1 MAVRSGLPADR
12 ADDFVIAV
20 NEIAAN
26 AVRYGPPAARRA
38 AGHRRPA
45 GPAPALFRVTQDEQV
60 EPDIPGVWSGV
71 GAHGGGMMLT
81 VAPRSVR
88 PGWYAAVGGAA

>member
-1 MAVRSGLPADR
+1 MLTSGKLRLLKIGDVPVPQSRRCRLSRMAVRSSRPVDR

-38 AGHRRPA
+38 AGHLYRFKTDRMVFDL
-45 GPAPALFRVTQDEQV
+45 GFMRSVTQ
-60 EPDIPGVWSGV
+60 PCS
-71 GAHGGGMMLT
+71 T
-81 VAPRSVR
+81 R
-88 PGWYAAVGGAA
+88 

>member
-12 ADDFVIAV
+12 ADDFVIAL

-45 GPAPALFRVTQDEQV
+45 GRGYVLDPTDVHSAFDQLLARGMDVIDDQMQALDRARRRVDH
-60 EPDIPGVWSGV
+60 PDADGDGD
-71 GAHGGGMMLT
+71 GAG
-81 VAPRSVR
+81 
-88 PGWYAAVGGAA
+88 